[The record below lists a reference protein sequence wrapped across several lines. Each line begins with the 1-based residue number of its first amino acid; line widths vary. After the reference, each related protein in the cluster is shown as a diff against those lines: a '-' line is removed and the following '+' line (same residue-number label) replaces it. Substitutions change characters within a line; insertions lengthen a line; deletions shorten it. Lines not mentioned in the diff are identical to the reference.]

1 MPRAELFG
9 NGEEGD
15 YNCFN
20 PTDVGECKTIKV
32 KIQYKMMN
40 VNNKFGTTLIAKK
53 TTLNF
58 NGAELI
64 DLDKNLEIASNKNHR
79 ENEEVEINT
88 CDRHYV
94 DLTMKL
100 QPIIPNGEGTIADD
114 QWRNSKCKCCFHC
127 DFFRLEDTIFHLFF
141 PQM

>member
-1 MPRAELFG
+1 
-9 NGEEGD
+9 
-15 YNCFN
+15 
-20 PTDVGECKTIKV
+20 
-32 KIQYKMMN
+32 MMN
-40 VNNKFGTTLIAKK
+40 VNNKIDTTLIAKK

-64 DLDKNLEIASNKNHR
+64 DLDKNLEVVSNDNHI
-79 ENEEVEINT
+79 ENEFVEINT

>member
-1 MPRAELFG
+1 
-9 NGEEGD
+9 
-15 YNCFN
+15 
-20 PTDVGECKTIKV
+20 
-32 KIQYKMMN
+32 MMN
-40 VNNKFGTTLIAKK
+40 VNNKIDTSLIAKK

-64 DLDKNLEIASNKNHR
+64 DFGKNFEIGRNSNHK

-100 QPIIPNGEGTIADD
+100 QPLIPNGEGTIADD